1 MLSEKIFELPVIST
15 IKRNIIILLVPF
27 PLLVS
32 FIKDQIA
39 SLEIKQIEGSVQG
52 FVLFTH

>member
-39 SLEIKQIEGSVQG
+39 SLEIKQIGGSIQG
-52 FVLFTH
+52 FVLFMH

>member
-1 MLSEKIFELPVIST
+1 MLNKQIFELPVIST
-15 IKRNIIILLVPF
+15 VKCLLIPF

-39 SLEIKQIEGSVQG
+39 SLEIKQIEGSI
-52 FVLFTH
+52 